1 MNTLQHMNKKNQVA
15 LQKVVFLFYIY
26 INTLKSKNEI
36 ALEIVL
42 LSKSLTFLIP
52 ILVRM
57 YKTSIH
63 KQITVQLYSTNWYNW

>member
-42 LSKSLTFLIP
+42 LSKTLTFLIP
-52 ILVRM
+52 ILVP
-57 YKTSIH
+57 H
-63 KQITVQLYSTNWYNW
+63 V

>member
-1 MNTLQHMNKKNQVA
+1 MNTLQHRNKKNQVA
-15 LQKVVFLFYIY
+15 LQKVFFLFYNY

-42 LSKSLTFLIP
+42 LSKTLTFLYWF
-52 ILVRM
+52 RM
-57 YKTSIH
+57 YRTSIH